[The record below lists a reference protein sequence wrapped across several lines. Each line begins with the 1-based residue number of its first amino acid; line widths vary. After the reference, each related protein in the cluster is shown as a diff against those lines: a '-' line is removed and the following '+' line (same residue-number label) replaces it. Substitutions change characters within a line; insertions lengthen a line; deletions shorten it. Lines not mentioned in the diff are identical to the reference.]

1 MEQFKYLLSVDC
13 ADQTLGIV
21 LIRYSN
27 FKEILEQF
35 NVRVKQIKANN
46 IILTH
51 EEFTQ
56 YIDYT
61 KHILSNR
68 ITIVKTWLFKLL
80 PDQAVRGTKQ
90 SVRFGR
96 LRIALANIDKYLID
110 QNIKINTVLLEYQMG
125 DLSRDIYDGIV
136 YHYQDQDGV
145 IESLDLETGIQTE
158 IKNTEPPKINIIEI
172 HPTCKNAFWFDSS
185 IKYSV
190 FLEQY
195 KTLKSANKAHTTE
208 NFKYFIENIQKKQFS
223 ITVKTKLN
231 HLADAFMQAY
241 YYIIFD
247 DRYQF

>member
-1 MEQFKYLLSVDC
+1 MDPCKYLLSVDC

-27 FKEILEQF
+27 FKELLEQF
-35 NVRVKQIKANN
+35 SARVREIKANN
-46 IILTH
+46 ITLSH

-56 YIDYT
+56 YLNYAKD
-61 KHILSNR
+61 ILSSR
-68 ITIVKTWLFKLL
+68 ITIVKSWLFKLL
-80 PDQAVRGTKQ
+80 PDQMVRGTKQ

-96 LRIALANIDKYLID
+96 LKIALASIDKYLID
-110 QNIKINTVLLEYQMG
+110 YGIKISNLVIEYQMG

-136 YHYQDQDGV
+136 YHYQDQDGT

-158 IKNTEPPKINIIEI
+158 IKNTESPKINIIEI
-172 HPTCKNAFWFDSS
+172 HPTCKNAFWFDRS

-208 NFKYFIENIQKKQFS
+208 NFKYFLENIQKKQFS

-247 DRYQF
+247 ERYQF